1 MSNADFVAKLN
12 EKNTNFENEYQKTL
26 RENARSEGI
35 PVMLAETSKILA
47 TIISAKKPVSILE
60 IGTAV
65 GYSGS
70 IMLSF
75 AEKESRLTTIEID
88 EKSAIRAKE
97 TFEKL
102 GFSERVTLHIGDA
115 EEIIPLLGG
124 NFDFVLCD
132 GPKSRYLE
140 FYPYLKKLLKSG
152 GVLFCDN
159 VLFRDYVSGEV
170 KNPHRMQTIVNNMRD
185 FLKTLCADDELIA
198 TVLEIGDGVAVAIK
212 K

>member
-1 MSNADFVAKLN
+1 MNSTEYSENLNVAD
-12 EKNTNFENEYQKTL
+12 NFEGEYLETL
-26 RENARSEGI
+26 RKTAREEGI
-35 PVMLAETSKILA
+35 PVMLPSSSKLLA
-47 TIISAKKPVSILE
+47 AIISLKKPTNVLE

-70 IMLSF
+70 IMLKF
-75 AEKESRLTTIEID
+75 AADNCRLTTLEIE
-88 EKSAIRAKE
+88 EKSAMRAKE
-97 TFEKL
+97 TFSKL

-115 EEIIPLLGG
+115 EEIVPLLSGS
-124 NFDFVLCD
+124 FDFILCD

-140 FYPYLKKLLKSG
+140 FYPYLKSLLKSG

-170 KNPHRMQTIVNNMRD
+170 KNPHRMQTIVNNMREFLEMLTKDED
-185 FLKTLCADDELIA
+185 FVT
-198 TVLEIGDGVAVAIK
+198 TVLPVGDGVTISIK

>member
-1 MSNADFVAKLN
+1 MNSTEYSENLNVAD
-12 EKNTNFENEYQKTL
+12 NFEGEYLETL
-26 RENARSEGI
+26 RKTAREEGI
-35 PVMLAETSKILA
+35 PVMLPSSSKLLA
-47 TIISAKKPVSILE
+47 AIISLKKPTNVLE

-70 IMLSF
+70 IMLKF
-75 AEKESRLTTIEID
+75 AADNCRLTTLEIE
-88 EKSAIRAKE
+88 EKSAMRAKE
-97 TFEKL
+97 TFSKL

-115 EEIIPLLGG
+115 EEIVPLLSGS
-124 NFDFVLCD
+124 FDFILCD

-140 FYPYLKKLLKSG
+140 FYPYLKSLLKSG

-170 KNPHRMQTIVNNMRD
+170 KNPHRMQTIVNNMREFLEMLTKDPD
-185 FLKTLCADDELIA
+185 FVT
-198 TVLEIGDGVAVAIK
+198 TVLPVGDGVTISIK